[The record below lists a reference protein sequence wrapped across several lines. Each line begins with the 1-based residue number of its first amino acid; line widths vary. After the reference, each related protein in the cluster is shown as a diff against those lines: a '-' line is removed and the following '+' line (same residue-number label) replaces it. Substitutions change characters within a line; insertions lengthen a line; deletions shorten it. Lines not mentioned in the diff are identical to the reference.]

1 MKRFFLIVLLV
12 AGSGLF
18 NVSRGQTPV
27 APEKAENIRRLLEL
41 TGAHNLAQQVIEQ
54 MLSSLRESVPVEQ
67 PEIRDKVI
75 KIYEEEM
82 KKSFTVEKLN
92 VHIIPIYDKYF
103 TGDEL
108 IALIAFY
115 ESPLGKKVVGVLP
128 QIFTEASAAGE
139 KLGVEVQER
148 AMERIKNEVLPDVK
162 PAPKSR
168 PAAKKRSTRRS

>member
-1 MKRFFLIVLLV
+1 MKRFFLIVLV
-12 AGSGLF
+12 VVVSGFF

-54 MLSSLRESVPVEQ
+54 MLSSLRDSVPTEQ

-82 KKSFTVEKLN
+82 KRSFTVEKLN
-92 VHIIPIYDKYF
+92 AYIIPIYDKYF
-103 TGDEL
+103 TGDEV

-115 ESPLGKKVVGVLP
+115 ESSLGKKVVGVLP
-128 QIFTEASAAGE
+128 QVYTEASAAGE

-148 AMERIKNEVLPDVK
+148 AMERIKNEVLPDMK
-162 PAPKSR
+162 PAPKPR
-168 PAAKKRSTRRS
+168 PAAKRRPTRRT